1 MKAKPARKRT
11 TEGEEITLRID
22 GKLIT
27 PEDFKKAVHAFVE
40 LLVTVTD
47 EISKGGKKPLWNMS
61 VREGSTVFVARAV
74 SDVETRKTAR
84 EAIRRV
90 KSGVSKME
98 RGRFDSSE
106 FSQRALYAVKE
117 LASLRAKV
125 NQDGIT
131 TVEIGGEGKQ
141 LAVTSKTADLLKKN
155 LGAQKSAFGSIEGKL
170 STISLRNTF
179 QFVVYDV
186 LADRPVN
193 CFMPEEKFRD
203 AHSAFGK
210 RVSVF
215 GMVQYDRDGKPLSI
229 KVDTIRVFR
238 DLSELPPISSF
249 LGILKTA

>member
-1 MKAKPARKRT
+1 MKATSSSKRT
-11 TEGEEITLRID
+11 PKGEEITLRID

-40 LLVTVTD
+40 LLMTVTD

-74 SDVETRKTAR
+74 SDVATRKTAR
-84 EAIRRV
+84 EAIQRV
-90 KSGVSKME
+90 KSGVGKME

-106 FSQRALYAVKE
+106 FSQRAFYAVKE

-125 NQDGIT
+125 NQIGIT
-131 TVEIGGEGKQ
+131 TIEIGSGGKQ
-141 LAVTSKTADLLKKN
+141 LAVTSKTSDLLKKN

-179 QFVVYDV
+179 QFVVYDA

-193 CFMPEEKFRD
+193 CFMPEAKFRE

-249 LGILKTA
+249 LGILKSA

>member
-1 MKAKPARKRT
+1 
-11 TEGEEITLRID
+11 
-22 GKLIT
+22 
-27 PEDFKKAVHAFVE
+27 
-40 LLVTVTD
+40 
-47 EISKGGKKPLWNMS
+47 
-61 VREGSTVFVARAV
+61 
-74 SDVETRKTAR
+74 
-84 EAIRRV
+84 
-90 KSGVSKME
+90 ME

-106 FSQRALYAVKE
+106 FSQRAFYAVKE

-125 NQDGIT
+125 NQIGIT
-131 TVEIGGEGKQ
+131 TIEIGSGGGKQ

-179 QFVVYDV
+179 QFVVYDA

-193 CFMPEEKFRD
+193 CFMPEAKFRE

-249 LGILKTA
+249 LGILKSA